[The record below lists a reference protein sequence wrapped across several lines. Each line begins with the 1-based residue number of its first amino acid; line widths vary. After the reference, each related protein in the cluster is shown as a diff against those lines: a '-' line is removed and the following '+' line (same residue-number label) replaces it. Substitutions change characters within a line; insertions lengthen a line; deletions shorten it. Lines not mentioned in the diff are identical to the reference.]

1 MSGTQSDPPVWSPLG
16 FKREH
21 LLNNLVT
28 IAALLFWG
36 RILIYAYT
44 QDPPR
49 AKYAASFLGLGLLV
63 YVLHELHGLESDRRL
78 ERLVLY
84 VSGVIGVAVPAYVW
98 LNYTVLSRTRVGYA
112 LSHEYVI
119 GGAFAIVALYLT
131 YRAFG
136 SAFAL
141 VVIASILYAF
151 FGDQLSGL
159 LSHSGIGVEQI
170 INVLTMEFNGF
181 FGSITQIV
189 AAWVALFL
197 LYAGLMRG
205 YGAFDL
211 VMRLSFR
218 TAKYLRS
225 GVAQS
230 AVVSSLIVGSINGA
244 QTANAAMTG
253 SFTIPLM
260 KESGMQSESAGG
272 IEAVASSGGQIM
284 PPVMGAAAFV
294 MASLIS
300 GVGYVDVIIAGV
312 IPALV
317 FYVSV
322 AIGVHYMAV
331 KQLPE
336 SGVDIDDRLAEIDG
350 GYHPIVEAVRFG
362 LPFGVLLYTLGV
374 LQLTVITSALYTC
387 GVMVATGAG
396 IPLLLSVVRDGM
408 GTVQTLKD
416 VFEDTISGCKFG
428 AVTMAPIA
436 IIIAAVNGIVDLLN
450 ATGLPG
456 KLSLA
461 LVGLAGGVLLL
472 TSIFAMVVCLVLGLG
487 MPTVAAYTI
496 VALLIAPTFTG
507 QFDMVPLAAH
517 FFVFYAAILSGIT
530 PPIAI
535 AVVVTTGI
543 AGSNFWRT
551 ALEALKLGTPLFV
564 LPFTFLYNP
573 EIVTGGFT
581 PATAGSGVI
590 VLLGAIAITHGLNCA
605 PRPFGIPSP
614 LSYAARAVFVA
625 LGVFAMVWPATV
637 PRVGAA
643 LVAMGLLTVQ
653 TQLPWFSGAGAV
665 AEAEADADGD

>member
-1 MSGTQSDPPVWSPLG
+1 MSKTQSDPPVWSPLG

-28 IAALLFWG
+28 LAALVFWM
-36 RILIYAYT
+36 RVLLYAVN
-44 QDPPR
+44 QEVPR
-49 AKYAASFLGLGLLV
+49 AKYAAVFLGTGLLV
-63 YVLHELHGLESDRRL
+63 YALHELYQLDGDSRL
-78 ERLVLY
+78 ERLGLWLCA
-84 VSGVIGVAVPAYVW
+84 VIGVGVPAYVW
-98 LNYTVLSRTRVGYA
+98 LNYQVLETTRVGYA
-112 LSHEYVI
+112 LNHEYII
-119 GGAFAIVALYLT
+119 GALFALVVLYLT

-136 SAFAL
+136 TAFAA
-141 VVIASILYAF
+141 VVIVSILYAF
-151 FGDQLSGL
+151 FGNRIVGL
-159 LSHSGIGVEQI
+159 LGHSGVAIEQI
-170 INVLTMEFNGF
+170 VNLLTMEFDGF

-205 YGAFDL
+205 YGAFEL
-211 VMRLSFR
+211 IMRVSFK

-230 AVVSSLIVGSINGA
+230 AVISSLIVGSINGA

-260 KESGMQSESAGG
+260 QESGMKGESAGG

-284 PPVMGAAAFV
+284 PPIMGAAAFV
-294 MASLIS
+294 MASLIT
-300 GVGYVDVIIAGV
+300 GVGYVDVLVAGV

-322 AIGVHYMAV
+322 AVGVHYMSV

-336 SGVDIDDRLAEIDG
+336 GGINIESRLDDLEP
-350 GYHPIVEAVRFG
+350 GYHPVIEAIRFG
-362 LPFGVLLYTLGV
+362 VPFAVLLYTLGIA
-374 LQLTVITSALYTC
+374 QFTVIYSALLTC
-387 GVMVATGAG
+387 ATMVLTGAG
-396 IPLLLSVVRDGM
+396 LPIALSFVQEGM
-408 GTVQTLKD
+408 GPVDTVKD
-416 VFEDTISGCKFG
+416 VVNDTVSGFKFG
-428 AVTMAPIA
+428 AITMAPIA

-472 TSIFAMVVCLVLGLG
+472 TSIFAMMVCLVLGLG

-507 QFDMVPLAAH
+507 EFGMAPLAAH

-551 ALEALKLGTPLFV
+551 ALEALKLGVPLFV

-573 EIVTGGFT
+573 EIVTGGFNL
-581 PATAGSGVI
+581 ATAGSGVI
-590 VLLGAIAITHGLNCA
+590 VLFGAIAITHGLNCDSE
-605 PRPFGIPSP
+605 PFGVPSP
-614 LSYAARAVFVA
+614 LSYGVRGLYVA
-625 LGVFAMVWPATV
+625 LGIFAMVWPATV

-643 LVAMGLLTVQ
+643 VVALVLIAAQ
-653 TQLPWFSGAGAV
+653 TRMPRFRDVGAV
-665 AEAEADADGD
+665 AEQK

>member
-1 MSGTQSDPPVWSPLG
+1 MSETQSDPPVWSPLG

-28 IAALLFWG
+28 IAALVFWG
-36 RILIYAYT
+36 RVLMYAVN
-44 QDPPR
+44 QEAPR
-49 AKYAASFLGLGLLV
+49 AKYAAVFLGTALLV
-63 YVLHELHGLESDRRL
+63 YVLHELHQLESDKRL
-78 ERLVLY
+78 ERLGLWLCAVVG
-84 VSGVIGVAVPAYVW
+84 VSVPAYVW
-98 LNYTVLSRTRVGYA
+98 LNYQVLETTRVGYA
-112 LSHEYVI
+112 LQHEYVI
-119 GGAFAIVALYLT
+119 GGLFAIVVLYLT

-136 SAFAL
+136 AAFAG
-141 VVIASILYAF
+141 VVVLSILYAY
-151 FGDQLSGL
+151 FGNRIGGL
-159 LSHSGIGVEQI
+159 LGHSGIGVEQI
-170 INVLTMEFNGF
+170 INLLTMEFDGF

-211 VMRLSFR
+211 IMRVSFK

-230 AVVSSLIVGSINGA
+230 AVISSLIVGSINGA

-260 KESGMQSESAGG
+260 QESGMKGESAGG

-300 GVGYVDVIIAGV
+300 GIGYVDVLIAGV

-317 FYVSV
+317 FYISV
-322 AIGVHYMAV
+322 AVGVHYMSI

-336 SGVDIDDRLAEIDG
+336 GGIDIESRIEDLDDG
-350 GYHPIVEAVRFG
+350 FHPVIEFVRFG
-362 LPFGVLLYTLGV
+362 VPFAVLLYTLGIARY
-374 LQLTVITSALYTC
+374 TVIYSALLTC
-387 GVMVATGAG
+387 ATMVLTGAG
-396 IPLLLSVVRDGM
+396 IPLALSFVDDDMAPVATFKDAVNN
-408 GTVQTLKD
+408 TV
-416 VFEDTISGCKFG
+416 SGFKFG
-428 AVTMAPIA
+428 AITMAPIA

-461 LVGLAGGVLLL
+461 LVGLAGGALLL
-472 TSIFAMVVCLVLGLG
+472 TSIFAMIVCLVLGLG

-507 QFDMVPLAAH
+507 EFGMAPLAAH

-551 ALEALKLGTPLFV
+551 ALEALKLGMPLFV

-573 EIVTGGFT
+573 EIVTGGFN
-581 PATAGSGVI
+581 AGTAGSGLI
-590 VLLGAIAITHGLNCA
+590 VLLGAVAITHGLNCA
-605 PRPFGIPSP
+605 PKPFGIPSP
-614 LSYAARAVFVA
+614 LSYGARGLYVA
-625 LGVFAMVWPATV
+625 LGIFAMVWPATV
-637 PRVGAA
+637 PRIGAA
-643 LVAMGLLTVQ
+643 VVALVLIAAQTGL
-653 TQLPWFSGAGAV
+653 PRFREIGAAV
-665 AEAEADADGD
+665 NQK

>member
-1 MSGTQSDPPVWSPLG
+1 MSEAQSDPPVWSPSG
-16 FKREH
+16 FDRQH

-28 IAALLFWG
+28 VAAIAFWARVLLYG
-36 RILIYAYT
+36 VT
-44 QDPPR
+44 QDAPR
-49 AKYAASFLGLGLLV
+49 AKYAAAFLGLGVLV
-63 YVLHELHGLESDRRL
+63 YVLAELRGIERDNRL
-78 ERLVLY
+78 ERAGLWVCIL
-84 VSGVIGVAVPAYVW
+84 IGTAVPAYLW
-98 LNYTVLSRTRVGYA
+98 SNYNVLETTRVGYA
-112 LSHEYVI
+112 LNHEYAI
-119 GGAFAIVALYLT
+119 GGLFALVALYLT

-136 SAFAL
+136 ASFAA
-141 VVIASILYAF
+141 VVVASILYALL
-151 FGDQLSGL
+151 GDQIGGL
-159 LSHSGIGVEQI
+159 LGHTGVAPKQI
-170 INVLTMEFNGF
+170 INVLTMEFEGF

-211 VMRLSFR
+211 IMRASFK
-218 TAKYLRS
+218 TAKYMRS

-230 AVVSSLIVGSINGA
+230 AVISSLIVGSINGA

-260 KESGMQSESAGG
+260 KESGMRSESAGG
-272 IEAVASSGGQIM
+272 TEAVASSGGQIM

-294 MASLIS
+294 MASLIPP
-300 GVGYVDVIIAGV
+300 VGYVDVLVAGV

-317 FYVSV
+317 FYISV
-322 AIGVHYMAV
+322 AIGVHYMSI

-336 SGVDIDDRLAEIDG
+336 GGVNLDSRLEDLDG
-350 GYHPIVEAVRFG
+350 GYSPVVEAIRFG
-362 LPFGVLLYTLGV
+362 LPFSVLLYTLGI
-374 LQLTVITSALYTC
+374 LQLTVVTSALYTC
-387 GVMVATGAG
+387 AVMVATGAG
-396 IPLLLSVVRDGM
+396 LPVLLSVVREDM
-408 GTVQTLKD
+408 DVTETVADAVENT
-416 VFEDTISGCKFG
+416 VSGFKFG

-472 TSIFAMVVCLVLGLG
+472 TSIFAMLVCLVLGLG

-507 QFDMVPLAAH
+507 QFGMAPLAAH

-535 AVVVTTGI
+535 SVVVTTGI

-551 ALEALKLGTPLFV
+551 ALEALKLGLPLFV

-573 EIVTGGFT
+573 EIVTGGFNLV
-581 PATAGSGVI
+581 TAGSGAI

-605 PRPFGIPSP
+605 SEPFGVSSP
-614 LSYAARAVFVA
+614 LSYGVRAFYVA
-625 LGVFAMVWPATV
+625 LGVFAMVWPV
-637 PRVGAA
+637 LIPRLGVVVVTLVLIAA
-643 LVAMGLLTVQ
+643 Q
-653 TQLPWFSGAGAV
+653 TQMPRFQNVGAV
-665 AEAEADADGD
+665 ADRE

>member
-1 MSGTQSDPPVWSPLG
+1 MSETQSDPPVWSPLG

-28 IAALLFWG
+28 IAALVFWG
-36 RILIYAYT
+36 RVLMYAVN
-44 QDPPR
+44 QKAPR
-49 AKYAASFLGLGLLV
+49 AKYAAVFLGTALLV
-63 YVLHELHGLESDRRL
+63 YVLHELHQLDSDKRL
-78 ERLVLY
+78 ERLGLWLCAVVG
-84 VSGVIGVAVPAYVW
+84 VSVPAYVW
-98 LNYTVLSRTRVGYA
+98 LNYQVLETTRVGYA
-112 LSHEYVI
+112 LQHEYVI
-119 GGAFAIVALYLT
+119 GGVFAIVVLYLT

-136 SAFAL
+136 AAFAG
-141 VVIASILYAF
+141 VVVLSILYAY
-151 FGDQLSGL
+151 FGNRVGGL
-159 LSHSGIGVEQI
+159 LGHSGIAAEQI
-170 INVLTMEFNGF
+170 INLLTMEFDGF

-211 VMRLSFR
+211 IMRVSFK

-230 AVVSSLIVGSINGA
+230 AVISSLIVGSINGA

-260 KESGMQSESAGG
+260 QESGMKGESAGG

-300 GVGYVDVIIAGV
+300 GIGYVDVLIAGI

-317 FYVSV
+317 FYISV
-322 AIGVHYMAV
+322 AVGVHYMSI

-336 SGVDIDDRLAEIDG
+336 GGIDIESRIEDLDDG
-350 GYHPIVEAVRFG
+350 FHPVIEFVRFG
-362 LPFGVLLYTLGV
+362 VPFAVLLYTLGIARY
-374 LQLTVITSALYTC
+374 TVIYSALLTC
-387 GVMVATGAG
+387 ATMVLTGAG
-396 IPLLLSVVRDGM
+396 IPLALSFVGDDMAPVATFKDAVNN
-408 GTVQTLKD
+408 TV
-416 VFEDTISGCKFG
+416 SGFKFG
-428 AVTMAPIA
+428 AITMAPIA

-472 TSIFAMVVCLVLGLG
+472 TSIFAMIVCLVLGLG

-507 QFDMVPLAAH
+507 EFGMAPLSAH

-551 ALEALKLGTPLFV
+551 ALEALKLGMPLFV

-573 EIVTGGFT
+573 EIVTGGFN
-581 PATAGSGVI
+581 AGTAGSGLI
-590 VLLGAIAITHGLNCA
+590 VLLGAVAITHGLNCA
-605 PRPFGIPSP
+605 PKPFGIPSP
-614 LSYAARAVFVA
+614 LSYGARGLYVA
-625 LGVFAMVWPATV
+625 LGIFAMVWPATV
-637 PRVGAA
+637 PRIGAA
-643 LVAMGLLTVQ
+643 VVALILIAAQTGL
-653 TQLPWFSGAGAV
+653 PRFREIGAAV
-665 AEAEADADGD
+665 NQK